1 MSIRN
6 LDYLFK
12 PRSTALVGAGKEKG
26 SLGAVLARN
35 LLGAGFAGPI
45 MPVDPRWQAIEGVLA
60 YADVDALPAVPDL
73 AVIAN
78 PPAMVP
84 DLIAAFGARGTRAAA
99 VVSSGFGADACG
111 EDLRRAML
119 EAAGRHGLRII
130 GAGSLG
136 VIVPPIGLNA
146 SFAHI
151 SPRPGH
157 LAFVAQSAAVVSS
170 VLDWATARGI
180 GFSHIVS
187 LGDMCDVDFGDML
200 DYLAGEPEVRG
211 ILLYVEAV
219 THARKFMSA
228 ARAAARLKPVVVI
241 KAGRHPAAAEAVA
254 SHTGAMAGADAVYD
268 AAFRRAGMLR
278 VNEIGDLFAAVE
290 TLGLSK
296 TPKGDRLAILTNG
309 GGIGVMA
316 ADALLTH
323 GGCLAELS
331 PELLR
336 DWDRL
341 TALLSSVH
349 AWVYDQVRWRF

>member
-84 DLIAAFGARGTRAAA
+84 DLIAAFGARGTRAAV

-119 EAAGRHGLRII
+119 EAAGRHGRHNRCRFT
-130 GAGSLG
+130 GR
-136 VIVPPIGLNA
+136 IVPPIGLNA

-151 SPRPGH
+151 STRPGH

-228 ARAAARLKPVVVI
+228 ARAAARLKP
-241 KAGRHPAAAEAVA
+241 AV
-254 SHTGAMAGADAVYD
+254 
-268 AAFRRAGMLR
+268 
-278 VNEIGDLFAAVE
+278 
-290 TLGLSK
+290 
-296 TPKGDRLAILTNG
+296 
-309 GGIGVMA
+309 
-316 ADALLTH
+316 
-323 GGCLAELS
+323 
-331 PELLR
+331 
-336 DWDRL
+336 
-341 TALLSSVH
+341 
-349 AWVYDQVRWRF
+349 